1 MKTRIAFTTLLLSL
15 LTLLTACQKEEPHDT
30 LPAGALRLTTESFT
44 GANGDKTSVSGN
56 TVQWRNGDVVNI
68 NGTNY
73 TVTVD
78 AVNHTAYIDGSFGTE
93 ELFAYYPN
101 DAMEIRAV
109 QMTDGF
115 IMTSYSLSFPSS
127 YDCTFE
133 NDRQV
138 IALPM
143 MARASGGSTTIQF
156 YHSTAAVNVNLWN
169 ATDNLLTV
177 TQVVVKSDDYA
188 LGHNNSWICGTNT
201 KPDPTV
207 ISSSQTNNEAWRRV
221 EVNIPSGSLEVP
233 ASNDASIIREVQVPI
248 QPIGEDSLTIE
259 VHCTDGTN
267 NYVYSHKESCPALS
281 RNQMLTA
288 RVRLYTG
295 AGGHMTTEPPT
306 SK

>member
-1 MKTRIAFTTLLLSL
+1 MMKTRIAFTTLLLSL
-15 LTLLTACQKEEPHDT
+15 LTLLTACQKEEPHGT

-56 TVQWRNGDVVNI
+56 TVQWRDGDSVNI

-73 TVTVD
+73 RVNVD
-78 AVNHTAYIDGSFGTE
+78 GCQAYIDGSFGTE
-93 ELFAYYPN
+93 ALFAYYPN

-133 NDRQV
+133 NGRQV

-188 LGHNNSWICGTNT
+188 LGHNNSWIYWTNT